1 MGKRKPAAAPPDAPE
16 KLEQTGGRATNQG
29 PRDAAGRF
37 APGWRGGG
45 RPRGIDF
52 RRLVIEKTKDNGSV
66 EEGLFAVYLTLMALA
81 TKKGD
86 VTAAKLLLDRLCLKD
101 EVDEDPAGGLL
112 THEERLRRLTVL
124 LGLGVQ
130 KA

>member
-1 MGKRKPAAAPPDAPE
+1 M
-16 KLEQTGGRATNQG
+16 
-29 PRDAAGRF
+29 
-37 APGWRGGG
+37 
-45 RPRGIDF
+45 
-52 RRLVIEKTKDNGSV
+52 IEKTKDNGSV

-101 EVDEDPAGGLL
+101 EADEDPAGGLL

-124 LGLGVQ
+124 LGLGGQ